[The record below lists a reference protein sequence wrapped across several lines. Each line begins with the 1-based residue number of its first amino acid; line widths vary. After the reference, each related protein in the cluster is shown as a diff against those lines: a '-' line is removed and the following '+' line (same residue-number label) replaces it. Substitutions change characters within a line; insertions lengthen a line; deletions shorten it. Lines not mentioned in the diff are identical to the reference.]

1 MSIKILNRWTNA
13 CIWEGEVETI
23 KDAVAKAIASGAN
36 LSDSNL
42 RGCNLSG
49 CNLSGCNLRD
59 SDLSGSNLSGSNLSG
74 CNLRDSDLRDSDLR
88 GCNLS
93 DSDLRGSNLS
103 DSDLSYS
110 DLSGSNLRGS
120 DLSGCNLCGV
130 GKIKAIRVMTGLYR
144 YVIFAIVAEDGE
156 PWVRMGCQWRSV
168 TEWDRITI
176 RDSRTSEF
184 PNDGSTRS
192 EQRARAFEFARG
204 EAIEMA
210 KEFSK

>member
-23 KDAVAKAIASGAN
+23 KEAVAKAIASGAN
-36 LSDSNL
+36 LS
-42 RGCNLSG
+42 GCNLSG
-49 CNLSGCNLRD
+49 CD
-59 SDLSGSNLSGSNLSG
+59 
-74 CNLRDSDLRDSDLR
+74 
-88 GCNLS
+88 
-93 DSDLRGSNLS
+93 
-103 DSDLSYS
+103 
-110 DLSGSNLRGS
+110 LRGS

-176 RDSRTSEF
+176 RDSRTREF

>member
-23 KDAVAKAIASGAN
+23 KEAVAKAIASGAN

-42 RGCNLSG
+42 
-49 CNLSGCNLRD
+49 
-59 SDLSGSNLSGSNLSG
+59 SGSN
-74 CNLRDSDLRDSDLR
+74 
-88 GCNLS
+88 
-93 DSDLRGSNLS
+93 
-103 DSDLSYS
+103 
-110 DLSGSNLRGS
+110 
-120 DLSGCNLCGV
+120 LSGCNLCGV

>member
-23 KDAVAKAIASGAN
+23 KEAVAKAIASGADLSYSN

-49 CNLSGCNLRD
+49 CNL
-59 SDLSGSNLSGSNLSG
+59 
-74 CNLRDSDLRDSDLR
+74 RDSDLR

-93 DSDLRGSNLS
+93 YSDLSGSNLSDSDLSGSNLS

-176 RDSRTSEF
+176 RDSRTREF

>member
-23 KDAVAKAIASGAN
+23 KEAVAKAIASGAN
-36 LSDSNL
+36 LS
-42 RGCNLSG
+42 GC
-49 CNLSGCNLRD
+49 
-59 SDLSGSNLSGSNLSG
+59 NLSGSNLRGS
-74 CNLRDSDLRDSDLR
+74 NLSDSDLRDSDLR

-93 DSDLRGSNLS
+93 DSDLRGCN
-103 DSDLSYS
+103 LSYS

-176 RDSRTSEF
+176 RDSRTREF

>member
-1 MSIKILNRWTNA
+1 MTIKILNRWTNT
-13 CIWEGEVETI
+13 CIWEGEAETI
-23 KDAVAKAIASGAN
+23 KNAVAKAIVSGAN
-36 LSDSNL
+36 LRDSNL
-42 RGCNLSG
+42 RGC
-49 CNLSGCNLRD
+49 
-59 SDLSGSNLSGSNLSG
+59 
-74 CNLRDSDLRDSDLR
+74 DLR
-88 GCNLS
+88 
-93 DSDLRGSNLS
+93 
-103 DSDLSYS
+103 
-110 DLSGSNLRGS
+110 
-120 DLSGCNLCGV
+120 GV
-130 GKIKAIRVMTGLYR
+130 GKIKAIRVMTGLCR

-192 EQRARAFEFARG
+192 EQRARAFEFALG

>member
-13 CIWEGEVETI
+13 CIWEGEVKTI
-23 KDAVAKAIASGAN
+23 KEAVAKAIASGA
-36 LSDSNL
+36 
-42 RGCNLSG
+42 
-49 CNLSGCNLRD
+49 
-59 SDLSGSNLSGSNLSG
+59 
-74 CNLRDSDLRDSDLR
+74 DLR

-93 DSDLRGSNLS
+93 DSNLS
-103 DSDLSYS
+103 GCN
-110 DLSGSNLRGS
+110 LSGSNLRGS

-176 RDSRTSEF
+176 RDSRTREF

>member
-23 KDAVAKAIASGAN
+23 KEAVAKAIASGAN
-36 LSDSNL
+36 LS
-42 RGCNLSG
+42 GCNLSG
-49 CNLSGCNLRD
+49 CN
-59 SDLSGSNLSGSNLSG
+59 
-74 CNLRDSDLRDSDLR
+74 LRDSDLR

-93 DSDLRGSNLS
+93 DSDLRGCNLSYSDLSGSNLS
-103 DSDLSYS
+103 DSDLSGSNLSDSNLSDSDLRGSNLSYS

-176 RDSRTSEF
+176 RDSRTREF

>member
-36 LSDSNL
+36 LSGSNLSDSNLSGSDL

-49 CNLSGCNLRD
+49 CD
-59 SDLSGSNLSGSNLSG
+59 
-74 CNLRDSDLRDSDLR
+74 LRDSDLRDSDLR
-88 GCNLS
+88 GCNL
-93 DSDLRGSNLS
+93 R
-103 DSDLSYS
+103 
-110 DLSGSNLRGS
+110 
-120 DLSGCNLCGV
+120 GCNLRGV

>member
-36 LSDSNL
+36 
-42 RGCNLSG
+42 
-49 CNLSGCNLRD
+49 
-59 SDLSGSNLSGSNLSG
+59 
-74 CNLRDSDLRDSDLR
+74 
-88 GCNLS
+88 
-93 DSDLRGSNLS
+93 
-103 DSDLSYS
+103 LSYS

-176 RDSRTSEF
+176 RDSRTREF

>member
-23 KDAVAKAIASGAN
+23 KEAVAKAIASGAN
-36 LSDSNL
+36 L
-42 RGCNLSG
+42 
-49 CNLSGCNLRD
+49 RD
-59 SDLSGSNLSGSNLSG
+59 SDLSG
-74 CNLRDSDLRDSDLR
+74 C
-88 GCNLS
+88 
-93 DSDLRGSNLS
+93 NLS

-110 DLSGSNLRGS
+110 DLSGCNLRDSDLRGCNLSYSDLRGS
-120 DLSGCNLCGV
+120 NLSGCNLCGV

-176 RDSRTSEF
+176 RDSRTREF

>member
-13 CIWEGEVETI
+13 CIWEGEAETI
-23 KDAVAKAIASGAN
+23 KDAVAKAIASRAN
-36 LSDSNL
+36 LRGCDLRGCDLSESDLRGCDLSGCNL
-42 RGCNLSG
+42 RGCNL
-49 CNLSGCNLRD
+49 
-59 SDLSGSNLSGSNLSG
+59 
-74 CNLRDSDLRDSDLR
+74 R
-88 GCNLS
+88 GI
-93 DSDLRGSNLS
+93 
-103 DSDLSYS
+103 
-110 DLSGSNLRGS
+110 
-120 DLSGCNLCGV
+120 

-176 RDSRTSEF
+176 RDSRTREF

>member
-23 KDAVAKAIASGAN
+23 KEAVAKAIASGA
-36 LSDSNL
+36 
-42 RGCNLSG
+42 
-49 CNLSGCNLRD
+49 
-59 SDLSGSNLSGSNLSG
+59 
-74 CNLRDSDLRDSDLR
+74 
-88 GCNLS
+88 NLS

-103 DSDLSYS
+103 DSDLRGCNLSGSDLRGSNLSDSDLRGCNLSGSDLRGSNLSDSNLSDSDLSGCNLSYS

-176 RDSRTSEF
+176 RDSRTREF

>member
-23 KDAVAKAIASGAN
+23 KEAVAKAIASGAN
-36 LSDSNL
+36 L

-49 CNLSGCNLRD
+49 C
-59 SDLSGSNLSGSNLSG
+59 
-74 CNLRDSDLRDSDLR
+74 
-88 GCNLS
+88 
-93 DSDLRGSNLS
+93 
-103 DSDLSYS
+103 
-110 DLSGSNLRGS
+110 NLRGS

-176 RDSRTSEF
+176 RDSRTREF

>member
-1 MSIKILNRWTNA
+1 MRDS
-13 CIWEGEVETI
+13 
-23 KDAVAKAIASGAN
+23 D

-42 RGCNLSG
+42 RDSDLRDSD
-49 CNLSGCNLRD
+49 LSGCNLRD
-59 SDLSGSNLSGSNLSG
+59 SDLS
-74 CNLRDSDLRDSDLR
+74 DSDLSY
-88 GCNLS
+88 
-93 DSDLRGSNLS
+93 SNLS
-103 DSDLSYS
+103 DSDLSDS
-110 DLSGSNLRGS
+110 DLSGSNLRGNN
-120 DLSGCNLCGV
+120 LSGCNLCGV

-176 RDSRTSEF
+176 RDSRTREF

>member
-23 KDAVAKAIASGAN
+23 KDAVAKAIASRAN

-42 RGCNLSG
+42 S
-49 CNLSGCNLRD
+49 D
-59 SDLSGSNLSGSNLSG
+59 SDLS
-74 CNLRDSDLRDSDLR
+74 DSDLR

-93 DSDLRGSNLS
+93 GSDLRGSNLS
-103 DSDLSYS
+103 DSNLSDSDLSGCNLSYS

-120 DLSGCNLCGV
+120 NLSGCNLCGV

-176 RDSRTSEF
+176 RDSRTREF

>member
-23 KDAVAKAIASGAN
+23 KEAVAKAIASGAN
-36 LSDSNL
+36 L
-42 RGCNLSG
+42 RGCNLS
-49 CNLSGCNLRD
+49 D
-59 SDLSGSNLSGSNLSG
+59 SNLS
-74 CNLRDSDLRDSDLR
+74 DSDLR

-103 DSDLSYS
+103 DSDLRGCNLSGSDLRGSNLSDSNLSDSDLSGCNLSYS

-120 DLSGCNLCGV
+120 DLSGCNLCAV

-176 RDSRTSEF
+176 RDSRTREF

>member
-23 KDAVAKAIASGAN
+23 KDAVAKAIASRAN
-36 LSDSNL
+36 LRDSDLSDSNL
-42 RGCNLSG
+42 RGCNLSDSD
-49 CNLSGCNLRD
+49 LRGCNLR
-59 SDLSGSNLSGSNLSG
+59 GSN
-74 CNLRDSDLRDSDLR
+74 LR

-93 DSDLRGSNLS
+93 DSDLSDSDLRGSNLSDSDLSGSNLS

-120 DLSGCNLCGV
+120 NLSGCNLCGV

-176 RDSRTSEF
+176 RDSRTREF

>member
-23 KDAVAKAIASGAN
+23 KEAVAKAIASGA
-36 LSDSNL
+36 
-42 RGCNLSG
+42 
-49 CNLSGCNLRD
+49 
-59 SDLSGSNLSGSNLSG
+59 
-74 CNLRDSDLRDSDLR
+74 DLR

-93 DSDLRGSNLS
+93 DSNLSGCNLSGRNLRGR
-103 DSDLSYS
+103 
-110 DLSGSNLRGS
+110 NLRGS
-120 DLSGCNLCGV
+120 DLRDSDLSDSDLRGCNLRGCNLHGV

-176 RDSRTSEF
+176 RDSRTREF

>member
-23 KDAVAKAIASGAN
+23 KEAVAKAIASGAN
-36 LSDSNL
+36 LRGSD
-42 RGCNLSG
+42 LSG
-49 CNLSGCNLRD
+49 CNLSGCNL
-59 SDLSGSNLSGSNLSG
+59 S
-74 CNLRDSDLRDSDLR
+74 

-103 DSDLSYS
+103 DSDLRGSNLSGS
-110 DLSGSNLRGS
+110 DLSDSDLRGSNLSGSNLRGS

-176 RDSRTSEF
+176 RDSRTREF

>member
-23 KDAVAKAIASGAN
+23 KEAVAKAIASGAN
-36 LSDSNL
+36 LSDSDL
-42 RGCNLSG
+42 SDSNLSG
-49 CNLSGCNLRD
+49 CNLSD
-59 SDLSGSNLSGSNLSG
+59 SDLSYSDLSG
-74 CNLRDSDLRDSDLR
+74 CNLRDINLRDSDLR
-88 GCNLS
+88 GCN
-93 DSDLRGSNLS
+93 
-103 DSDLSYS
+103 LSYS

-176 RDSRTSEF
+176 RDSRTREF

>member
-23 KDAVAKAIASGAN
+23 KDAVAKAIASRA
-36 LSDSNL
+36 
-42 RGCNLSG
+42 
-49 CNLSGCNLRD
+49 NLRD
-59 SDLSGSNLSGSNLSG
+59 S
-74 CNLRDSDLRDSDLR
+74 
-88 GCNLS
+88 NLS
-93 DSDLRGSNLS
+93 DSDLS

-176 RDSRTSEF
+176 RDSRTREF

>member
-23 KDAVAKAIASGAN
+23 KEAVAKAIASGAN
-36 LSDSNL
+36 LRGCNLSDSDLSGCDL
-42 RGCNLSG
+42 RGCNLSY
-49 CNLSGCNLRD
+49 
-59 SDLSGSNLSGSNLSG
+59 SDLSG
-74 CNLRDSDLRDSDLR
+74 CNLRDSDLRGCDLRGCDLRDSDLR
-88 GCNLS
+88 GC
-93 DSDLRGSNLS
+93 
-103 DSDLSYS
+103 DLSYS
-110 DLSGSNLRGS
+110 D
-120 DLSGCNLCGV
+120 LCGV

-210 KEFSK
+210 KEFGK